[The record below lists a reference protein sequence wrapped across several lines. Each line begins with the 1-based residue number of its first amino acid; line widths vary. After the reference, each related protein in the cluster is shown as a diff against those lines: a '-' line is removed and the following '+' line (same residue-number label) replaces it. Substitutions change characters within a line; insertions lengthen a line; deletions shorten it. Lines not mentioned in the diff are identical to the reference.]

1 MEKEE
6 EKCCGNCC
14 WFCFEQT
21 DGDGQ
26 CMTVGYIGL
35 PYGALTYCDT
45 PSCKHFVS
53 RQEMRHYMAVLL
65 QANRYRRDQNVPPIY
80 RMPNPTELGKA
91 IDFAVKY
98 MKVFSKL

>member
-6 EKCCGNCC
+6 ERCCGDCC
-14 WFCFEQT
+14 WFAFECT
-21 DGDGQ
+21 DGDGT
-26 CMTVGYIGL
+26 CFTNENEYLDSARWCSDPPCKGY
-35 PYGALTYCDT
+35 
-45 PSCKHFVS
+45 VS
-53 RQEMRHYMAVLL
+53 RQEMRHHMAVLI
-65 QANRYRRDQNVPPIY
+65 QANRYRRDQNVPSIY